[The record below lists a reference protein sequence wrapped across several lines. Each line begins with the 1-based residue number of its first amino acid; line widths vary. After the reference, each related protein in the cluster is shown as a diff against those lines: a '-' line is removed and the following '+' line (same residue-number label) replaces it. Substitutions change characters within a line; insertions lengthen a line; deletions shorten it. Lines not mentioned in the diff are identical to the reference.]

1 MSNKQQILK
10 IAIDVPINQL
20 FDYLPNDE
28 SFSIGQYVTIPFG
41 RRKIIGVIYGV
52 SLHSEIHPSKLKTI
66 INVDPEIIFD
76 EELLKLLT
84 FVSKYYHYPIGQTI
98 MSVVPGRLKKNL
110 NQLRKFELIY
120 QATSK
125 LTNEFI
131 NQLPARQVRIRKVAE
146 AILNEDIR
154 QSELMKIVSNWSE
167 CIRQLEA
174 YQCVKSKKYEPV
186 INFPALDKPSL
197 NNEQKAVI
205 KDIIK
210 KQSYQAS
217 LIFGITGS
225 GKTEVY
231 MKLIENILKKS
242 KHQALILVPE
252 INLTPQL
259 ENRFLKR
266 FPDKK
271 MVSLHS
277 HLTDVERLDNWR
289 NAKSGEANIVIGTRL
304 AIFTPMPFL
313 KIIIIDEEHDV
324 SYKQQDGLR
333 YHARDV
339 AMVRAKN
346 INIPIV
352 LGTATP
358 SLESWHNATRVN
370 NKYNLL
376 KLTQRAVKNASL
388 PKIKTVLVNDKTRH
402 GISRVLVDSIND
414 RLKRKEQSLI
424 FINRRGFAPVLF
436 CSLCSWSSECKK
448 CSSKLV
454 VHRKT
459 NRLKCHH
466 CGYDQN
472 MVTQCPNC
480 DNLDLHALG
489 SGTQKI
495 EEVLKRFFPTASI
508 MRVDRDTTRSKQS
521 LSLLYK
527 KMNNRD
533 IDILVGTQM
542 LAKGHDFPFLTLV
555 GILDADNALY
565 SPDFRAPEKL
575 FSQLMQVSGR
585 AGRSNIKGEVLIQTA
600 FPNNP
605 VFDGLKKHDYEIF
618 VRTLLNER
626 EQMNLP
632 PFGFT
637 AILRVEAKHLKYAEE
652 FIGNAAKY
660 AESLSNSVIVYDPVR
675 PSMERVKGFERF
687 QLFVQANTRVDLQK
701 LLRKWVI
708 YLREYPLANRVK
720 WSLDVDPIEF

>member
-480 DNLDLHALG
+480 DNLDLHPLG

>member
-480 DNLDLHALG
+480 DNLDLHPLG

-495 EEVLKRFFPTASI
+495 EEVLKKFFPTASI